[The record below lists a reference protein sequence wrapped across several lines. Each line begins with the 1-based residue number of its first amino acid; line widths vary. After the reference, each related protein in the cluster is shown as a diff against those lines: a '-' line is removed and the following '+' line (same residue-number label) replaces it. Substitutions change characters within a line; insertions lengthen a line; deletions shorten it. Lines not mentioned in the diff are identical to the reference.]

1 MGEYYLMHSGR
12 SKRDGAKIGSGRY
25 PLGSGER
32 PFQGEDN
39 KSRRL
44 RFLRKKK
51 EESEKKE
58 ETTSEKSF
66 TEDDKKRIIDSG
78 DIKEAFKYRE
88 HFTNNDIDAV
98 INRFKKENELKV
110 LTTKNVKTGQEKVEK
125 MTSILKTGI
134 SFANEGIN
142 AYNVVAR
149 LVNTF
154 SDKEMPVVLAVG
166 SQPGKKPTKPTS

>member
-1 MGEYYLMHSGR
+1 MSEYYLMHSGR

-39 KSRRL
+39 KSQRL
-44 RFLRKKK
+44 KFLRKKK
-51 EESEKKE
+51 SAPEKKE
-58 ETTSEKSF
+58 ETVPEKPF
-66 TEDDKKRIIDSG
+66 TDDDKKRIIDSG
-78 DIKEAFKYRE
+78 NIKEAFKYRE

-98 INRFKKENELKV
+98 INRYKKENELKA
-110 LTTKNVKTGQEKVEK
+110 LTVKNVKTGQEKVEK
-125 MTSILKTGI
+125 MTSVLKTGI
-134 SFANEGIN
+134 GFANEGIN

-154 SDKEMPVVLAVG
+154 SDNEMPVVLAVG
-166 SQPGKKPTKPTS
+166 SQPAKKKPS